1 LRRALAPVSLR
12 THSFV
17 ASQCPLHGFPA
28 AAAFH
33 LGQFRLWQSSVLEN
47 GRSTGH
53 IQAMEKF
60 IALTVVIAIVVFAAS
75 YGLSVWS
82 EHR

>member
-28 AAAFH
+28 AAAGVNLIVAVFH
-33 LGQFRLWQSSVLEN
+33 TGN
-47 GRSTGH
+47 GRSAGH
-53 IQAMEKF
+53 IQKMEKF
-60 IALTVVIAIVVFAAS
+60 IALMVVIAIVVFVATYA
-75 YGLSVWS
+75 LSAWS